1 MSLND
6 LFIRLGIE
14 KPVDVIRNNDKI
26 LRVITNYDIELYRLG
41 IIPDP
46 YNT

>member
-1 MSLND
+1 MYNVN
-6 LFIRLGIE
+6 LFAKLGLERPI
-14 KPVDVIRNNDKI
+14 DVIRDNDKI

-46 YNT
+46 YNR